1 MKNTEIWLFIFAL
14 GLLGLNWPLLEIFHT
29 DAPAYLFVFWLLFIL
44 LIACGA
50 FKAEEKRQKS

>member
-29 DAPAYLFVFWLLFIL
+29 DVVTYLFVFWLLFIF

-50 FKAEEKRQKS
+50 FKAEEKRQKN